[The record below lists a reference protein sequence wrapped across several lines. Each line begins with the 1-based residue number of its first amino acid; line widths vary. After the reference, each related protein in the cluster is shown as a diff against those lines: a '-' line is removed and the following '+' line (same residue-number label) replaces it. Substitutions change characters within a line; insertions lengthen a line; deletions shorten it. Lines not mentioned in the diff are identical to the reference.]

1 MSNNTKITAFFDS
14 VSRTIIGE
22 EVTEASTD
30 KVLVVKDP
38 AVLHLQPNPQTG
50 QLALQILPL
59 FFKEFLADRTDSV
72 IVEFNKD
79 TITTIK
85 DPILDFKIVAQYQQ
99 IVNLASQP
107 PQAQPGQPQAGEQ
120 PSNEEVIKLFDD
132 EDEK

>member
-1 MSNNTKITAFFDS
+1 MSNNNTKITAFFDS

-22 EVTEASTD
+22 VMTDASNEN
-30 KVLVVKDP
+30 VLVVKDP

-72 IVEFNKD
+72 IVEFDKKS
-79 TITTIK
+79 ITQIK

-107 PQAQPGQPQAGEQ
+107 GQPQPGQPQEGA
-120 PSNEEVIKLFDD
+120 PSNEEVVKLFDD
-132 EDEK
+132 EE